1 MAANHVIVIEIEV
14 IVHPYALP
22 MFTSDRQQSFHFYL
36 LPQSD
41 MNEKRSKCKKKKI
54 KHRKKKILCGSN
66 WLCNESAPANTP
78 PYWWPTRLPATRTTR
93 FHLSGHRPHW
103 PHAVTSGR
111 VFEKAPLPHYLA
123 LWLWTASFSD
133 RRLFS
138 RQKTAQKAAVLT
150 FTRRELLQRVN

>member
-1 MAANHVIVIEIEV
+1 MATNIVMKIEL

-22 MFTSDRQQSFHFYL
+22 MFTSYRQQSFHFHL

-41 MNEKRSKCKKKKI
+41 MNEKHSECKKKKM
-54 KHRKKKILCGSN
+54 KHGKKILCGSN
-66 WLCNESAPANTP
+66 WLCNESAPANTL
-78 PYWWPTRLPATRTTR
+78 PYWWPTRLPATHTTR
-93 FHLSGHRPHW
+93 FHLAGHQPHW

-123 LWLWTASFSD
+123 LSLRAASFSD